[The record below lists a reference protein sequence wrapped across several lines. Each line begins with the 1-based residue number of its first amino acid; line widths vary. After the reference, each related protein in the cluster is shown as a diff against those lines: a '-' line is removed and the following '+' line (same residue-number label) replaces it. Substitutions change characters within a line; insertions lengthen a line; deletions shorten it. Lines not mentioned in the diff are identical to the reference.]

1 MQKSEKEGQLYY
13 THPPIPAGELM
24 RKVLW
29 WLIGG
34 SRGGKNRFRIIR
46 TLENTPMNANQLAS
60 TLDLDYKTVRH
71 HLELLVE
78 NDVAE
83 AVGDG
88 YGDTYFLTEPMES
101 NLDVL
106 ETVAESA
113 DFEAGNLNGRET
125 DE

>member
-1 MQKSEKEGQLYY
+1 
-13 THPPIPAGELM
+13 M

-34 SRGGKNRFRIIR
+34 ARGGRNRFRIIK
-46 TLENTPMNANQLAS
+46 TVEQKPMNANQLAS
-60 TLDLDYKTVRH
+60 TLDLDYKTIRH
-71 HLELLVE
+71 HLDLLVE
-78 NDVAE
+78 NDVLE

-88 YGDTYFLTEPMES
+88 YGDTYFLTDRMES

-113 DFEAGNLNGRET
+113 DFTVEELPGET

>member
-1 MQKSEKEGQLYY
+1 
-13 THPPIPAGELM
+13 M

-34 SRGGKNRFRIIR
+34 ARGGRNRFRIIK
-46 TLENTPMNANQLAS
+46 TLEREPMNANQLAT
-60 TLDLDYKTVRH
+60 TLDLDYKTIRH
-71 HLELLVE
+71 HLDLLVE
-78 NDVAE
+78 NDVVE

-88 YGDTYFLTEPMES
+88 YGDTYFLTERMES

-106 ETVAESA
+106 ESIAESA
-113 DFEAGNLNGRET
+113 DFDEDGLKGDET